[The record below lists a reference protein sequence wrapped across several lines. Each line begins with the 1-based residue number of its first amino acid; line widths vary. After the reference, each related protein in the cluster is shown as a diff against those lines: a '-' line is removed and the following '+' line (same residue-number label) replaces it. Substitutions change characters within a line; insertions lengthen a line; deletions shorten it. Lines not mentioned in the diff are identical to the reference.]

1 MLCTNSF
8 QLLNSAKGRTAL
20 NFKPTTNS
28 PEYNAT
34 SKNLILT
41 WDIFMQDYR
50 AISMETCDLVSI
62 IPADDTFWVYFVE
75 HLKPMSGQQKTTFMN
90 I

>member
-1 MLCTNSF
+1 MLCTNAF

-20 NFKPTTNS
+20 NFKPTGQS
-28 PEYNAT
+28 PTYNPT

-41 WDIFMQDYR
+41 WDIFEQDYR
-50 AISMETCDLVSI
+50 AISMDSCDLISI
-62 IPADDTFWVYFVE
+62 IPANDLFWEYFVNK
-75 HLKPMSGQQKTTFMN
+75 LKPMSASEKVAFMN